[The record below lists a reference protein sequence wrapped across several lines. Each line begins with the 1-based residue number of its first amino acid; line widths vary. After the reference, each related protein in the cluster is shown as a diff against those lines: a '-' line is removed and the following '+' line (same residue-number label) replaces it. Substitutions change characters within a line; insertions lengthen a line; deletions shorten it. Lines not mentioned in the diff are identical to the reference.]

1 MDLKKGELMKKSLT
15 SYTKLFIIYFLLTTP
30 FILGTSFA
38 ALPEAIVIQP
48 TMSMRFFFI
57 FMALGVAW
65 IFFKIVDPMYKG
77 YKFKT
82 TLLIISVLSST
93 LFIALFLSY

>member
-1 MDLKKGELMKKSLT
+1 MKKSMT
-15 SYTKLFIIYFLLTTP
+15 SYAKLLVVYFLLTTP

-38 ALPEAIVIQP
+38 ALPEVIVIQP
-48 TMSMRFFFI
+48 TVSMRFFFI
-57 FMALGVAW
+57 FMALGLAW
-65 IFFKIVDPMYKG
+65 VFFKIVDPIYKG

-93 LFIALFLSY
+93 LLIALFLSY